1 MSEVFHD
8 KKRII
13 AALAQSP
20 HGNLKEYLEVGVE
33 AAQLDPDFFAHL
45 LAWNHVKGSV
55 RDAKVALPIIAL
67 KCLDYVVSPTEWSDA
82 KKIFAENA
90 LAHIADLRPREFKR
104 AIEFGWDIGA
114 PTRMLKRLTIRYL
127 RDLEANRWAWEA
139 TALRHKQPIR
149 WLYAQAQIPVRQ
161 SESAIFDRYRTM
173 AKSIDHEGTK
183 NHVTDRGEVPHR
195 FRVFALLP
203 SLSPIEIGAMIDKYK
218 LPFLNVRGALG
229 KKAAEPDVVMALMAR
244 MSPSEL
250 VTNMKWLKRVGVEKV
265 PALRAMLEKA
275 LEKAGKAP
283 KTRSFKISASL
294 KTTKAAEVLEDG
306 EDDVLA
312 GKLRVLQE
320 KQLQHVQ
327 EANGV
332 EGDWLVLADK
342 SGSMEKAMATARMV
356 AGTLSRL
363 VKGNVYLV
371 FFDTTPRPYDVTG
384 KTLEEIN
391 AITATLTAQGGTS
404 IGVGLQALIERKLV
418 VNGIAIV
425 SDGCENSHRQARHT
439 NNYGPQFAETY
450 PKYVKALGII
460 EPTVYF
466 YQMETSFPAEILRQY
481 PLFKLEEQAR
491 YEIEDFLGSSK
502 FAGIDIQTFDLR
514 KKTVDYHSVAEL
526 VSTMRVGRFQLLD
539 EINGVG
545 LRTLDEVLEATTHE
559 HVLPQRQHAMA

>member
-1 MSEVFHD
+1 MSEIFHD

-20 HGNLKEYLEVGVE
+20 HGNLKEYLEVGIE

-55 RDAKVALPIIAL
+55 RDSKVALPIIAL
-67 KCLDYVVSPTEWSDA
+67 KALDWPPHQIAEDA
-82 KKIFAENA
+82 TRIFADNA

-149 WLYAQAQIPVRQ
+149 WLYAQALIPVRQ
-161 SESAIFDRYRTM
+161 SESAIFGRFR
-173 AKSIDHEGTK
+173 AKRPIASSRSES
-183 NHVTDRGEVPHR
+183 HVVDRGEVPHR

-265 PALRAMLEKA
+265 PALRSMLEKA
-275 LEKAGKAP
+275 LEKAGRAPKA

-327 EANGV
+327 DASGV

-342 SGSMEKAMATARMV
+342 SGSMEKAMVTARMV

-363 VKGNVYLV
+363 VKGKVYLV
-371 FFDTTPRPYDVTG
+371 FFDTIPRPYDVTG

-404 IGVGLQALIERKLV
+404 IGVGLQSLIERKLA

-425 SDGCENSHRQARHT
+425 SDGCENSHRQPRYT

-466 YQMETSFPAEILRQY
+466 YQMETSFPAGTLAQH
-481 PLFKLEEQAR
+481 PLFMLEQQAR
-491 YEIEDFLGSSK
+491 LEIEDFLGSSK

-545 LRTLDEVLEATTHE
+545 LRKLDEVLEATKHE
-559 HVLPQRQHAMA
+559 CVLPKLQHAMA